1 LAEPSIDRPALARA
15 IRERSKLTGTLVL
28 RSGATSN
35 TYFDKY
41 LFESD
46 PRLLRAIAEHM
57 AALVPPGTDLLCGLE
72 LGGIPVVTM
81 LSQVTG
87 LPCVFLRK
95 RAKEYGTRK
104 YAEGPALAGRRLLL
118 VEDVVSS
125 GGAIVDQVR
134 MLESDG
140 IRADQAVC
148 VIDRRPAGQD
158 ALTDAG
164 VTLTALFTMSE
175 IEGGA
180 SRR

>member
-1 LAEPSIDRPALARA
+1 MARPSIDRHALARA
-15 IRERSKLTGTLVL
+15 IRDRSKLTGTFVL
-28 RSGATSN
+28 RSGATSD

-46 PRLLRAIAEHM
+46 PGLLRAIAEHM
-57 AALVPPGTDLLCGLE
+57 AGLVPSGTDLLCGLE

-104 YAEGPALAGRRLLL
+104 YAEGPELAGRRLLL

-125 GGAIVDQVR
+125 GGAILDQVR
-134 MLESDG
+134 VLESDG
-140 IRADQAVC
+140 ITAKQAVC
-148 VIDRRPAGQD
+148 VIDRRRAGQD
-158 ALTDAG
+158 ALTDTG
-164 VTLTALFTMSE
+164 VALTALFTMSE
-175 IEGGA
+175 IEG
-180 SRR
+180 SH

>member
-1 LAEPSIDRPALARA
+1 MDRPELARA
-15 IRERSKLTGTLVL
+15 IRDRSKLTGTFVL
-28 RSGATSN
+28 RSGATSD

-46 PRLLRAIAEHM
+46 PQLLRAIAEHM
-57 AALVPPGTDLLCGLE
+57 VGLVPPNTDLLCGLE

-95 RAKEYGTRK
+95 RAKNYGTRK
-104 YAEGPALAGRRLLL
+104 YAEGPELAGRRLLL

-134 MLESDG
+134 VLESDG
-140 IRADQAVC
+140 ITADRAVC
-148 VIDRRPAGQD
+148 VIDRRAPGQD
-158 ALTDAG
+158 ALADAG

-175 IEGGA
+175 IEGGT